1 MKDFDHLV
9 YYLILYMYALTDFS
23 TGKNHT
29 VFDHGIL
36 VNNAATTENGIL
48 NGSLHLTAVGNDRV
62 ESGRSY
68 NSESD
73 RNHWYGYKLA
83 IPDRKVSVQP

>member
-29 VFDHGIL
+29 VFDPRMEFSM
-36 VNNAATTENGIL
+36 VPST
-48 NGSLHLTAVGNDRV
+48 
-62 ESGRSY
+62 
-68 NSESD
+68 
-73 RNHWYGYKLA
+73 
-83 IPDRKVSVQP
+83 

>member
-29 VFDHGIL
+29 VFDPEWPIYTRTNEKKKCL
-36 VNNAATTENGIL
+36 VKPKAML
-48 NGSLHLTAVGNDRV
+48 
-62 ESGRSY
+62 
-68 NSESD
+68 
-73 RNHWYGYKLA
+73 
-83 IPDRKVSVQP
+83 

>member
-48 NGSLHLTAVGNDRV
+48 KPLETTELRIWAV
-62 ESGRSY
+62 
-68 NSESD
+68 
-73 RNHWYGYKLA
+73 L
-83 IPDRKVSVQP
+83 